1 MLRRKKLSTIQICK
15 IYDKSIK
22 QNSQRHYFSYTIRLE
37 VKEMIKAIFFD
48 IDGTLLSSTDGSFAD
63 STRFALT
70 KLQEKGIKIFIAS
83 GRHVCEIEKQPIR
96 DIPFDGY
103 ACLNGQ
109 LIFNKDKEIIQAYP
123 FNKEDTE
130 NTSKLFKQ
138 KEIPMVLVQ
147 DKELY
152 INFVNEYVK
161 HAQDAIAT
169 DLPPIKEY
177 QGGNIYQVTAF
188 SNEKESQLIMNRLSN
203 CKLTRWN
210 PYGVDIISNTGGK
223 SIGIKDILSYYDIKQ
238 EETMAFGDGENDI
251 DMLRFVQIGV
261 AMQNAED
268 CVKEAA
274 DYITDTSKNDGIY
287 KALKHFNIL

>member
-1 MLRRKKLSTIQICK
+1 
-15 IYDKSIK
+15 
-22 QNSQRHYFSYTIRLE
+22 
-37 VKEMIKAIFFD
+37 
-48 IDGTLLSSTDGSFAD
+48 
-63 STRFALT
+63 
-70 KLQEKGIKIFIAS
+70 
-83 GRHVCEIEKQPIR
+83 
-96 DIPFDGY
+96 
-103 ACLNGQ
+103 
-109 LIFNKDKEIIQAYP
+109 
-123 FNKEDTE
+123 
-130 NTSKLFKQ
+130 
-138 KEIPMVLVQ
+138 MVLVQ

-152 INFVNEYVK
+152 INYVNEYVK

-188 SNEKESQLIMNRLSN
+188 SNEKESQLIMNRLNN

-223 SIGIKDILSYYDIKQ
+223 SIGIKDILSYYNIKQ

>member
-1 MLRRKKLSTIQICK
+1 
-15 IYDKSIK
+15 
-22 QNSQRHYFSYTIRLE
+22 
-37 VKEMIKAIFFD
+37 
-48 IDGTLLSSTDGSFAD
+48 
-63 STRFALT
+63 
-70 KLQEKGIKIFIAS
+70 
-83 GRHVCEIEKQPIR
+83 
-96 DIPFDGY
+96 
-103 ACLNGQ
+103 
-109 LIFNKDKEIIQAYP
+109 
-123 FNKEDTE
+123 
-130 NTSKLFKQ
+130 
-138 KEIPMVLVQ
+138 
-147 DKELY
+147 
-152 INFVNEYVK
+152 
-161 HAQDAIAT
+161 
-169 DLPPIKEY
+169 
-177 QGGNIYQVTAF
+177 
-188 SNEKESQLIMNRLSN
+188 MNRLSN

>member
-1 MLRRKKLSTIQICK
+1 
-15 IYDKSIK
+15 
-22 QNSQRHYFSYTIRLE
+22 
-37 VKEMIKAIFFD
+37 MIKAIFFD
-48 IDGTLLSSTDGSFAD
+48 IDGTLLSSIDGAFAN
-63 STRFALT
+63 STRQALT
-70 KLQEKGIKIFIAS
+70 KLQKKDIKIFIAS
-83 GRHVCEIEKQPIR
+83 GRHICEIEEQPIH
-96 DIPFDGY
+96 DIQFDGY

-109 LIFNKDKEIIQAYP
+109 LIFNKDKKIIQSYP
-123 FNKEDTE
+123 FNKEDTK
-130 NTSKLFKQ
+130 NILKLFTQ
-138 KEIPMVLVQ
+138 KTIPIVLVQ

-177 QGGNIYQVTAF
+177 QGENIYQVTAF
-188 SNEKESQLIMNRLSN
+188 CNEEEAQLIMNKLHS

-251 DMLRFVQIGV
+251 DMLKFVQIGI
-261 AMQNAED
+261 AMKNAENY
-268 CVKEAA
+268 VKEAA
-274 DYITDTSKNDGIY
+274 DYITDTSENDGIY

>member
-1 MLRRKKLSTIQICK
+1 
-15 IYDKSIK
+15 
-22 QNSQRHYFSYTIRLE
+22 
-37 VKEMIKAIFFD
+37 MIKAIFFD
-48 IDGTLLSSTDGSFAD
+48 IDGTLLSSLDGSLAN
-63 STRFALT
+63 STKSALK
-70 KLQEKGIKIFIAS
+70 KLQNKGIKIFIAS
-83 GRHVCEIEKQPIR
+83 GRHVCEIEEQPIR

-123 FNKEDTE
+123 LNKEDTK
-130 NTSKLFKQ
+130 NALKLFEQ

-161 HAQDAIAT
+161 NAQDAIAT
-169 DLPPIKEY
+169 DLPPVKKY

-188 SNEKESQLIMNRLSN
+188 SNEQESQSIMSRLDN

-210 PYGVDIISNTGGK
+210 PHGVDIISNTGGK
-223 SIGIKDILSYYDIKQ
+223 SIGIKDILSYYNIKQ

-261 AMQNAED
+261 AMQNAKE

-274 DYITDTSKNDGIY
+274 DYITGTSENDGIY
-287 KALKHFNIL
+287 EALKHFNIL

>member
-1 MLRRKKLSTIQICK
+1 
-15 IYDKSIK
+15 
-22 QNSQRHYFSYTIRLE
+22 
-37 VKEMIKAIFFD
+37 MIKAIFFD
-48 IDGTLLSSTDGSFAD
+48 IDGTLLSSIDGSFAD
-63 STRFALT
+63 STRLALT

-83 GRHVCEIEKQPIR
+83 GRHVCEIEEQPIR

-109 LIFNKDKEIIQAYP
+109 LIFNKEKEIIQAYP

-130 NTSKLFKQ
+130 NAVKLFEQ
-138 KEIPMVLVQ
+138 KEIPVVLVQ

-169 DLPPIKEY
+169 DLPPVKKY
-177 QGGNIYQVTAF
+177 QSGNIYQVTAF
-188 SNEKESQLIMNRLSN
+188 SNEEESQSIMSKLDN

-223 SIGIKDILSYYDIKQ
+223 SIGIKDILSYYGIKL

-251 DMLRFVQIGV
+251 DMLKFVHIGV
-261 AMQNAED
+261 AMGNAEKD
-268 CVKEAA
+268 VKEAA
-274 DYITDTSKNDGIY
+274 DYITDTSENAGIY

>member
-1 MLRRKKLSTIQICK
+1 
-15 IYDKSIK
+15 
-22 QNSQRHYFSYTIRLE
+22 
-37 VKEMIKAIFFD
+37 MIKAIFFD

-109 LIFNKDKEIIQAYP
+109 LIFNKDKEIIQSYP
-123 FNKEDTE
+123 LNKKDTE
-130 NTSKLFKQ
+130 NTLKLFKQ
-138 KEIPMVLVQ
+138 KEIPLVLVQ

-223 SIGIKDILSYYDIKQ
+223 SIGIKDILSYYNIKQ